1 VEGVHRFTR
10 GESPKAL
17 AEKIGE
23 RRRLRSI
30 LEELKGLIIH
40 RAVVA
45 WERSPETFSDE
56 VVALNDVNDALD
68 DIKG

>member
-1 VEGVHRFTR
+1 MAEGIE
-10 GESPKAL
+10 ESK
-17 AEKIGE
+17 
-23 RRRLRSI
+23 RLQTI

-68 DIKG
+68 DIRGRV